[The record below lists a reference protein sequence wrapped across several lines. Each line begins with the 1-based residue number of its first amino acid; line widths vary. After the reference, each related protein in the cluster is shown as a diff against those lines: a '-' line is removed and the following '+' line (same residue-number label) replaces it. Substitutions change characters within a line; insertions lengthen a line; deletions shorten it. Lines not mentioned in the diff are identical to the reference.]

1 MAVQKFSHP
10 RLICGFIASSLLNLT
25 SIKTAYASVPSVTSM
40 GYQQVNANVG
50 SQSGIDVRVYPG
62 RMSTVDFSNTD
73 ETIIYLGLGDASR
86 IVFNTDFPLE
96 SGAAKTVLLKP
107 IQPLKFPGATT
118 TKITNLIVKTADS
131 KGQLHLYNFQ
141 IFYSQGIPSNLGIQ
155 ITSANL
161 DRDRN
166 STRINLGGGRTASLD
181 DVEHGLRLAISKG
194 YTSASDPVVTRVRNF
209 LAIAR
214 DRSELSLVEVAKE
227 ANVDLAVITEL
238 ARIAFEGILEP
249 VRAATLKTD
258 SNVTNKR
265 SMPSASK

>member
-1 MAVQKFSHP
+1 MAVQKFSHS
-10 RLICGFIASSLLNLT
+10 RLICGFIASSLLSLT
-25 SIKTAYASVPSVTSM
+25 LNATASASVPLAASM
-40 GYQQVNANVG
+40 GYQQVSGNVG
-50 SQSGIDVRVYPG
+50 SQSGIDIRVYPG
-62 RMSTVDFSNTD
+62 RISTVDFSNTD

-141 IFYSQGIPSNLGIQ
+141 IFYSQGTPSNLGIQ

-161 DRDRN
+161 DRERN

-181 DVEHGLRLAISKG
+181 DVEYGLRLSISKG
-194 YTSASDPVVTRVRNF
+194 YTSASDPVVTRVKNF

-214 DRSELSLVEVAKE
+214 DRSELSLVEVAEE

-238 ARIAFEGILEP
+238 ARIAFEGVLEP
-249 VRAATLKTD
+249 VRSATVEAD
-258 SNVTNKR
+258 GNISIKR
-265 SMPSASK
+265 SKLINAK